1 MQIND
6 CKKDKGEKN
15 SEPPCR
21 QPFLQSDFVVAAGER
36 ENKNQGEYVA
46 YCKKADSKY
55 IFWQYDLRFCNGE
68 RKLDFVKIHFFILL
82 KRGFNRGA
90 A

>member
-1 MQIND
+1 MQKLTTA
-6 CKKDKGEKN
+6 KKDKGEKN

-55 IFWQYDLRFCNGE
+55 IF
-68 RKLDFVKIHFFILL
+68 
-82 KRGFNRGA
+82 
-90 A
+90 